1 MDSPFNRPGV
11 AVESF
16 PPPVGAAFRTGVAG
30 FVGPAVAGAPPVPPG
45 PALPALPQVMMFTSW
60 PDFANTFRDGDGWL
74 PGIWL
79 PGELLWG
86 AVQGF
91 FANGGTR
98 CWIVLYDKHASADPL
113 AAVDIGVTALAAID
127 DVDLV
132 CAPSLLD
139 SDVLTAQQQLR
150 LQQQLI
156 WSAENRGRDDWF
168 LILDAPRPPVGPVTV
183 EAQLAALLPGLRK
196 DLTFTTPGGAAYC
209 MQRPNNA
216 AIYYPWLVPG
226 GDVEAAPTLL
236 GEQTKKDAVM
246 RPVPASG
253 HVAGIFARTD
263 LELGVHKAPANEVID
278 GIVDVLADVDS
289 VATANPIRA
298 YPGRGIR
305 VWGARTLA
313 VTASPGDLDAYV
325 GVRRLIVTLDRWL
338 VRAFEAMV
346 FETNEF
352 RTWVRIHRELSR
364 RLTALFEQGAFQG
377 STPDEAFYIKC
388 DDENNPAEARAA
400 GRLQVEIGVAPAIPR
415 EFITIRLVRSAE
427 GTTVA

>member
-1 MDSPFNRPGV
+1 MAPSFHSLGPPGV
-11 AVESF
+11 VVGSS
-16 PPPVGAAFRTGVAG
+16 PPPVDAAFRTGVAG
-30 FVGPAVAGAPPVPPG
+30 FVGPAVAGPPPVPPN
-45 PALPALPQVMMFTSW
+45 PALAALPQTMLFTSW
-60 PDFANTFRDGDGWL
+60 PDFADTFRDASGWL

-79 PGELLWG
+79 PGELLWA

-98 CWIVLYDKHASADPL
+98 CWVVLYDKAASANPL

-139 SDVLTAQQQLR
+139 SDSLTTAQQLR

-168 LILDAPRPPVGPVTV
+168 LVLDAPRPPAGV
-183 EAQLAALLPGLRK
+183 ETIESQLTAQLAALRDDPA
-196 DLTFTTPGGAAYC
+196 FTTPAGTAYR

-216 AIYYPWLVPG
+216 AIYYPWLIPG
-226 GDVEAAPTLL
+226 GDVEPAPSAAASSIP
-236 GEQTKKDAVM
+236 
-246 RPVPASG
+246 PSG

-263 LELGVHKAPANEVID
+263 LKVGVHKAPANEALD
-278 GIVDVLADVDS
+278 GIVDVLAEVGD

-346 FETNEF
+346 FEANEL
-352 RTWVRIHRELSR
+352 RTWVRIHRELNR
-364 RLTALFEQGAFQG
+364 RLTAMFEQGAFQG
-377 STPDEAFYIKC
+377 STPDEAFYVKC
-388 DDENNPAEARAA
+388 DDENNPVDARAA
-400 GRLQVEIGVAPAIPR
+400 GRLQVDIGVAPAVPK
-415 EFITIRLVRSAE
+415 EFITIRLVRSAD
-427 GTTVA
+427 GITVA